1 MLSSGAVLLDGRPV
15 QFEELEQTLE
25 NARRNDDVVWYYRED
40 AAQTPPQRALEVLN
54 LVVQNELRVSLSSKA
69 DFSDYVDAKGASH
82 PRPFS
87 ESSAMPAFPASAAES
102 VRMPEVSSDGDIEE
116 IFAMVRRMAAGEKRK
131 SALIVLRPDRRYLV
145 LPAMAETPALKYA
158 ALSLERL
165 VPSKVQRNIAV
176 IAYTVFSARGEPS
189 IPDVGR
195 SIPFLGMLMGLT
207 YIGHPVWVFEGHPS
221 ALDAGCRGADVL
233 IVDGAMVNL
242 LDGHWQDIASA
253 VMRNSNILVHDRE
266 TFQLRIL
273 RKVGEQMGALGFAD
287 QRTIDVAGPRLVK

>member
-1 MLSSGAVLLDGRPV
+1 MQL
-15 QFEELEQTLE
+15 EELQHALE

-54 LVVQNELRVSLSSKA
+54 LVVQNELRVSLSSKP
-69 DFSDYVDAKGASH
+69 DFSDYVDAKGVSH
-82 PRPFS
+82 RRRS
-87 ESSAMPAFPASAAES
+87 DESSPTTAFEASGAET
-102 VRMPEVSSDGDIEE
+102 VQIPEVSSGDGIEE
-116 IFAMVRRMAAGEKRK
+116 IFAMVKTMAAGEKRK
-131 SALIVLRPDRRYLV
+131 SALVVLRPDRRYLL

-165 VPSKVQRNIAV
+165 VPSKVRRNVAV
-176 IAYTVFSARGEPS
+176 IAHTVFSSRGEPS

-221 ALDAGCRGADVL
+221 ALEAGCRNADVL

-242 LDGHWQDIASA
+242 LDEHWQDIASA

-273 RKVGEQMGALGFAD
+273 RKVGRQMGALGFAD
-287 QRTIDVAGPRLVK
+287 ESAMDAAGPHLVK